1 MFQVGLATIRD
12 MADKPHH
19 LDHGLI
25 SVSSLPIDD
34 LLKELASRVG
44 EVIDGRERLRG
55 LLDAV
60 IGIGAD
66 LELAAI
72 LDRIVAAACV
82 LVDARYGALGVLDDS
97 GGLSEFRTHG
107 MSDAEIAALGE
118 LPTGRGILGHIID
131 TPAPLRLE
139 ELSAHPAS
147 IGFPPGHP
155 PMRTFLGV
163 PITVRDKAWGN
174 LYLTDKGEGALFTED
189 DENLIKA
196 LAVAA
201 GVAIDNARLYGELEA
216 TQVDRERLLIFRD
229 RDRIGRDLHDLV
241 IQRLFASGLQLQSI
255 VHLVEPPVAA
265 ERVRSVVEEINRGIA
280 DLRAAIFSMHQDPE
294 QHLSTTVRGLLV
306 VVGQQLG
313 FDPEVVFT
321 GPVDSAVPEAIRIE
335 ALAMLRE
342 ALSNAARHSGASR
355 VVVALGVDQKVL
367 SMTVTDDGCGIPPN
381 APRRG
386 LANLASRAAALGGT
400 FAFGDAEPSGTRLAW
415 TFPL

>member
-1 MFQVGLATIRD
+1 
-12 MADKPHH
+12 MADKPPYPR
-19 LDHGLI
+19 HGLTP
-25 SVSSLPIDD
+25 VSSLPIDE
-34 LLKELASRVG
+34 LLQELASRVS
-44 EVIDGRERLRG
+44 EVISGRERLRG

-72 LDRIVAAACV
+72 LDRIVAAACT

-107 MSDAEIAALGE
+107 MSEAEIAALGD

-131 TPAPLRLE
+131 TPEPLRLPD
-139 ELSAHPAS
+139 LAAHPAS
-147 IGFPPGHP
+147 VGFPPGHP

-174 LYLTDKGEGALFTED
+174 LYLTDKREGVQFTQD
-189 DENLIKA
+189 DEDLIKA

-216 TQVDRERLLIFRD
+216 SQADRERLLIFRD

-241 IQRLFASGLQLQSI
+241 IQRLFASGLQLQSV
-255 VHLVEPPVAA
+255 VHLVEPPIAA
-265 ERVRSVVEEINRGIA
+265 ERVRSVVEEINGGIA
-280 DLRAAIFSMHQDPE
+280 DLRAAIFSMHQDPG
-294 QHLSTTVRGLLV
+294 QHLSATVRGLLGV
-306 VVGQQLG
+306 VRQQLG
-313 FDPEVVFT
+313 FDPEVAFT
-321 GPVDSAVPEAIRIE
+321 GPVDSAVPEAVRVEVI
-335 ALAMLRE
+335 AMLRE

-355 VVVALGVDQKVL
+355 VAVSVAVEQGVL
-367 SMTVTDDGCGIPPN
+367 TMTVTDDGCGIPAT

-386 LANLASRAAALGGT
+386 LANLASRAEALGGMFT
-400 FAFGDAEPSGTRLAW
+400 FGGAEPSGTRLEW
-415 TFPL
+415 TMPL